1 MSRRRQAVKR
11 PVIPDPRY
19 NSTLVT
25 NLVNMIMERGKRTV
39 AQRIV
44 YTAFQR
50 VSEKLAKGDPV
61 LIDMLGS
68 PKRTS
73 RTSSPFFAA
82 TTNFLDEPGSARR
95 GLL

>member
-1 MSRRRQAVKR
+1 MSRRRKAVKR

-44 YTAFQR
+44 YTAC
-50 VSEKLAKGDPV
+50 L
-61 LIDMLGS
+61 LYTS
-68 PKRTS
+68 P
-73 RTSSPFFAA
+73 SPR
-82 TTNFLDEPGSARR
+82 DR
-95 GLL
+95 G

>member
-25 NLVNMIMERGKRTV
+25 NLVNMIMERGKRTL

-50 VSEKLAKGDPV
+50 RE
-61 LIDMLGS
+61 
-68 PKRTS
+68 
-73 RTSSPFFAA
+73 
-82 TTNFLDEPGSARR
+82 
-95 GLL
+95 